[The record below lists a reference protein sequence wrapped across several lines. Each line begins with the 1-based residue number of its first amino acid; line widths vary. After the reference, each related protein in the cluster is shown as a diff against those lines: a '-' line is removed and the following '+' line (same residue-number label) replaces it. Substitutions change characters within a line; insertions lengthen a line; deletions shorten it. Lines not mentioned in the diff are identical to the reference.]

1 MLKGDWLAPSCHGTG
16 RASRSSRRGTNMAKV
31 TYERRDSV
39 FYITINRPEVRNAV
53 DRETGALIEDAY
65 RTFRDD
71 DQSLVSVIT
80 GAGDQAF
87 CAGADLKAV
96 SAMPPAPSAAAG
108 DVDRAR
114 ADVYTNLGFMGY
126 ARGVDIFKPTIA
138 AVNGWCVA
146 GGLELATWCDLR
158 IAADTARF
166 GVLNRRFN
174 VPLIDGL
181 TVRLP
186 RIIGLGR
193 ALDMIITGKVIDAQ
207 EALHYGLVTEVVP
220 RDALMER
227 VTELARQICEFPQ
240 GSLRTDKESVMRS
253 YGHTLAEAYFI
264 EAELGALTQLRGV
277 TSQQGAAAF
286 AEGKLGRHGRPTGK
300 GWNGHGL

>member
-1 MLKGDWLAPSCHGTG
+1 
-16 RASRSSRRGTNMAKV
+16 MAKV
-31 TYERRDSV
+31 TCEKRGSV

-53 DRETGALIEDAY
+53 DRETGALIEHAY
-65 RTFRDD
+65 RAFRDD
-71 DQSLVSVIT
+71 DESLVSIIT

-87 CAGADLKAV
+87 CAGADLKAISHT
-96 SAMPPAPSAAAG
+96 SAQPSPDSAS
-108 DVDRAR
+108 DMDRTR
-114 ADVYTNLGFMGY
+114 AETYTSLGFMGY
-126 ARGVDIFKPTIA
+126 CRGVDIFKPTIA
-138 AVNGWCVA
+138 AINGWCVA

-158 IAADTARF
+158 IAADNARF

-174 VPLIDGL
+174 VPLVDGL

-186 RIIGLGR
+186 RIVGLGR
-193 ALDMIITGKVIDAQ
+193 ALDMIITARVIDAQ
-207 EALHYGLVTEVVP
+207 QALQYGLVTEVVSSD
-220 RDALMER
+220 RLMER
-227 VTELARQICEFPQ
+227 ATEVAEQICEFPQ

-286 AEGKLGRHGRPTGK
+286 AEGKLGRHGQRTGK
-300 GWNGHGL
+300 RWKKDGL

>member
-1 MLKGDWLAPSCHGTG
+1 
-16 RASRSSRRGTNMAKV
+16 MAKV
-31 TYERRDSV
+31 TCERRGSV

-53 DRETGALIEDAY
+53 DRETGALIEHAY

-71 DQSLVSVIT
+71 DESLVSIIT

-87 CAGADLKAV
+87 CAGADLKAISQT
-96 SAMPPAPSAAAG
+96 SAQPSPRSASE
-108 DVDRAR
+108 VDRTR
-114 ADVYTNLGFMGY
+114 VEMYTSLGFMGY
-126 ARGVDIFKPTIA
+126 ARGMDIFKPTIA

-158 IAADTARF
+158 IAAANARF

-174 VPLIDGL
+174 VPLVDGL

-186 RIIGLGR
+186 RIVGLGR
-193 ALDMIITGKVIDAQ
+193 ALDMIITARVIDAQ
-207 EALHYGLVTEVVP
+207 EALQYGLVTEVVP
-220 RDALMER
+220 KDRLVQRA
-227 VTELARQICEFPQ
+227 TEVAEQICEFPQ

-253 YGHTLAEAYFI
+253 YGHTLGEAYFI

-277 TSQQGAAAF
+277 TPQQGAAAF
-286 AEGKLGRHGRPTGK
+286 AEGKVGRHGQPAGK
-300 GWNGHGL
+300 RWKKRGL

>member
-1 MLKGDWLAPSCHGTG
+1 
-16 RASRSSRRGTNMAKV
+16 MAKV
-31 TYERRDSV
+31 TCERRGSV

-53 DRETGALIEDAY
+53 DRETGALIENAY
-65 RTFRDD
+65 HTFRDD
-71 DQSLVSVIT
+71 DESLVSIIT

-87 CAGADLKAV
+87 CAGADLKAI
-96 SAMPPAPSAAAG
+96 STMSPGSFSDSTR
-108 DVDRAR
+108 DVDRTR
-114 ADVYTNLGFMGY
+114 AEMYTNLGFMGY

-158 IAADTARF
+158 IAAANARF

-174 VPLIDGL
+174 VPLVDGL

-207 EALHYGLVTEVVP
+207 EALQYGLVTEVVP
-220 RDALMER
+220 EHTLM
-227 VTELARQICEFPQ
+227 ARATKVAEHICEFPQ

-253 YGHTLAEAYFI
+253 YGHTLAEGYFI

-286 AEGKLGRHGRPTGK
+286 AQGKIGRHGQRTGGHRWDK
-300 GWNGHGL
+300 HGL